1 MLAVL
6 FALKSFSTL
15 THGKHVKVMVD
26 NTVTDST
33 INQMGTSHSP
43 KLKKST
49 KDIWEW
55 CIQQHI
61 WLTLARIPGCENVEA
76 DRESRTFRR
85 CTEWCLKETSYF
97 HIWLCKTKCHPS
109 VTKPRYKGGLSLTKK
124 KTKHKRTRETTQ
136 QLPKSTSIY
145 YNNYTK

>member
-43 KLKKST
+43 KLKKINEGYMGMVHST
-49 KDIWEW
+49 
-55 CIQQHI
+55 
-61 WLTLARIPGCENVEA
+61 AYMAYFGSY
-76 DRESRTFRR
+76 SR
-85 CTEWCLKETSYF
+85 
-97 HIWLCKTKCHPS
+97 
-109 VTKPRYKGGLSLTKK
+109 V
-124 KTKHKRTRETTQ
+124 
-136 QLPKSTSIY
+136 
-145 YNNYTK
+145 